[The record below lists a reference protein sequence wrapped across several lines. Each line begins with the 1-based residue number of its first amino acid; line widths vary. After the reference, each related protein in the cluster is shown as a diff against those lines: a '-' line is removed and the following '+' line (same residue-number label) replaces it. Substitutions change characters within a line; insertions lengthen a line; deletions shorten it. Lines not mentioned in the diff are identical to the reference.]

1 MSTAGADG
9 VSRAGKGFAVKG
21 SRKTEH
27 LRVGVLEGIDSKNLP
42 HDWDIG
48 LIRFQDLAALLEP
61 CESLTILFVDLEAL
75 HSKKRTEVI
84 AQVGRANN
92 VRVIALDDQMVAANC
107 EELLRAG
114 FAGILSRH
122 SSRETLLRAIES
134 VGDGQLWFPREII
147 SRVLKGLLIEEDLN
161 RLTSR
166 EIEIVRLVGSGL
178 NNQEIADK
186 LFISRETVRWH
197 VRALHAKLGTKDRDS
212 LREYVRYLRSSEPKI
227 PSASVESR
235 RRSVAS

>member
-1 MSTAGADG
+1 
-9 VSRAGKGFAVKG
+9 
-21 SRKTEH
+21 
-27 LRVGVLEGIDSKNLP
+27 
-42 HDWDIG
+42 
-48 LIRFQDLAALLEP
+48 
-61 CESLTILFVDLEAL
+61 
-75 HSKKRTEVI
+75 
-84 AQVGRANN
+84 
-92 VRVIALDDQMVAANC
+92 
-107 EELLRAG
+107 
-114 FAGILSRH
+114 
-122 SSRETLLRAIES
+122 